1 MAEVAAVR
9 HADRVLAVLRESD
22 ASAAAPATS
31 EIVASWRRCL
41 LNHHLDPERTDPP
54 ILLSGMELRHAR
66 DYAGRLLRAA
76 DPELDRLHTLVDGLG
91 YSILLAD
98 RSGAIVA
105 RRVRDGDEDG
115 CRKWRLWTGALWSED
130 VEGTNGVGTCL
141 AEQRPVTIHRDQH
154 FRRRHTQL
162 TCTVA
167 PVFNAIGQVAGALD
181 VSSFRPDPTGRVLP
195 LIMAAVR
202 ETARRIE
209 KACFHAFFARHLILA
224 LPEDPD
230 AHSVPLLALDLD
242 RRVVGATHAARVAL
256 RLDETTLGGS
266 VVLGDLLGAPA
277 PSEPSSFA
285 EAERAVVMGALS
297 QAQGNVKA
305 AAIALGISRATLHR
319 KIRSLQLERHHRARR
334 S

>member
-1 MAEVAAVR
+1 
-9 HADRVLAVLRESD
+9 
-22 ASAAAPATS
+22 
-31 EIVASWRRCL
+31 
-41 LNHHLDPERTDPP
+41 
-54 ILLSGMELRHAR
+54 
-66 DYAGRLLRAA
+66 
-76 DPELDRLHTLVDGLG
+76 
-91 YSILLAD
+91 
-98 RSGAIVA
+98 
-105 RRVRDGDEDG
+105 
-115 CRKWRLWTGALWSED
+115 
-130 VEGTNGVGTCL
+130 
-141 AEQRPVTIHRDQH
+141 
-154 FRRRHTQL
+154 
-162 TCTVA
+162 
-167 PVFNAIGQVAGALD
+167 VFNAIGQVAGALD